1 MSQTKQRPDI
11 GELNDLCR
19 RIRKDILVSLNAAGS
34 GHPGGSLSSVE
45 ILAALYFYKLRH
57 DPSNPGWE
65 QRDRFLLSKG
75 HVCPALYTVMAHAG
89 YLPVEELTTL
99 RKLGSRLQGHPH
111 MLKLPG
117 LETSSGSLGQ
127 GLSISVGMAL
137 AAKMDKKDLRVYCF
151 MGDGETDEGQVWEAA
166 MSAAHYNL
174 DNLCGI
180 VDRNRL
186 QIDGDTEKVM
196 RLEPYCEKWASF
208 GWNVIECDG
217 HNLEELMAALDQAEC
232 NCGAPTVVIA
242 HTVKGKGVSF
252 MENKAEWHGITP
264 NDEQLALALKELE
277 VKPSAEQLEKADG

>member
-1 MSQTKQRPDI
+1 MTQSTRPDTA
-11 GELNDLCR
+11 ELSELCR

-34 GHPGGSLSSVE
+34 GHSGGSLSSVE

-57 DPSNPGWE
+57 RPSDPQWE
-65 QRDRFLLSKG
+65 DRDRFLLSKG
-75 HVCPALYTVMAHAG
+75 HVCPALYAVMAHAG
-89 YLPVEELTTL
+89 YLPVEELKTL

-117 LETSSGSLGQ
+117 LEASSGSLGQ
-127 GLSISVGMAL
+127 GLSIGVGMAL
-137 AAKMDKKDLRVYCF
+137 AAKLDSKGFRVYCL
-151 MGDGETDEGQVWEAA
+151 MGDGETNEGQIWEAA

-196 RLEPYCEKWASF
+196 RLEPYCEKWAAF

-232 NCGAPTVVIA
+232 NCGAPTVIIA

-252 MENKAEWHGITP
+252 MENKAEWHGIPP

-277 VKPSAEQLEKADG
+277 VRPSAEQLEKADG

>member
-1 MSQTKQRPDI
+1 MRKAKQKPDVA
-11 GELNDLCR
+11 ELNDLCR
-19 RIRKDILVSLNAAGS
+19 TIRKDILISLNAAKS
-34 GHPGGSLSSVE
+34 GHSGGSLSSVE
-45 ILAALYFYKLRH
+45 VMVALYFYKLRH
-57 DPSNPGWE
+57 DPQNHQWE
-65 QRDRFLLSKG
+65 GRDRFVLSKG

-89 YLPVEELTTL
+89 YLPTDELTSL

-127 GLSISVGMAL
+127 GLSIAVGMAL
-137 AAKMDKKDLRVYCF
+137 GAKMDNKDFRVYCF
-151 MGDGETDEGQVWEAA
+151 MGDGETDEGQIWEAA
-166 MSAAHYNL
+166 MSAAHYDL

-232 NCGAPTVVIA
+232 NCGAPTAIIA
-242 HTVKGKGVSF
+242 HTVKGKGISF
-252 MENKAEWHGITP
+252 MENQAEWHGIP
-264 NDEQLALALKELE
+264 PDDEQLALALKELDT
-277 VKPSAEQLEKADG
+277 KPTKEQLERADG